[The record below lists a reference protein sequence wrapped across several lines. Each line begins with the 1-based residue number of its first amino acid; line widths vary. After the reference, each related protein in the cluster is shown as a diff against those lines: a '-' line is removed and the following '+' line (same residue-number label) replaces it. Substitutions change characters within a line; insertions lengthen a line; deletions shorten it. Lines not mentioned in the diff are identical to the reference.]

1 MTNRKD
7 DHIEQA
13 LKQSVQANDFDMIR
27 FAPNPL
33 AHLNADAI
41 DLSVR
46 ALGRVFPHPLYIN
59 AMTGGSDRAKEIN
72 RKLALLAKACDLPMA
87 CGSQSVAIK
96 DNTREAD
103 FQIIRETHPDGFLF
117 ANVGLSQSVEGANRA
132 VAMID
137 ADALQIHLNAAQEI
151 TMPEGDRDFSDWP
164 NRLKDILASVNVPV
178 IVKEVGFGMS
188 REGMLELASLGVTTV
203 DVSGRGGTNFIAVE
217 NARRTTAFRDF
228 ETYGFSTVESLLE
241 AKGLVLTIFASGGIR
256 GPFDVVKALALGAT
270 MVGLSKAMLELVESK
285 PLEEAI
291 LQVKQWLMDIR
302 GVMAVLGCLNIPS
315 LQHKEVI
322 LDNDLTHFMN
332 HRKPIN

>member
-13 LKQSVQANDFDMIR
+13 LKQSVQANDFDKVR
-27 FAPNPL
+27 FAPHPL
-33 AHLNADAI
+33 ARLNADVI

-72 RKLALLAKACDLPMA
+72 RKLALLANACDLPMA

-96 DNTREAD
+96 DKTREAD
-103 FQIIRETHPDGFLF
+103 FQIIREAHPNGFLF

-132 VAMID
+132 VAMIQ
-137 ADALQIHLNAAQEI
+137 ANALQIHLNAAQEI
-151 TMPEGDRDFSDWP
+151 TMPEGDRDFSNWP
-164 NRLKDILASVNVPV
+164 NRLKDILSSSDVPV
-178 IVKEVGFGMS
+178 VVKEVGFGMS
-188 REGMLELASLGVTTV
+188 REGMLELASLGVTTI

-217 NARRTTAFRDF
+217 NARRTSAFRDF

-241 AKGLVLTIFASGGIR
+241 AKGLPLTIFASGGVR

-270 MVGLSKAMLELVESK
+270 MVGVSKQFLELVESK

-291 LQVKQWLMDIR
+291 LQVKQWLKDIR
-302 GVMAVLGCLNIPS
+302 GVMAVLGCPTIES
-315 LQHKEVI
+315 LQSI
-322 LDNDLTHFMN
+322 DYLLDSSL
-332 HRKPIN
+332 INFVDQRGRF